1 MEQVEVE
8 ITGMVITQRY
18 GTLNTGDIL
27 RTDAAFAKHLVEEAH
42 GAKYTQPKT
51 AAAITVA
58 PKAAAVLR
66 KARQTAP
73 KPDEDAAPFPE
84 IASAEVSAGE
94 ASTADGQKAE
104 PAAADA
110 AAEKTTEAEGE

>member
-27 RTDAAFAKHLVEEAH
+27 RTDAAFAKHLVEEAN
-42 GAKYTQPKT
+42 GAKYTQAKKATPLTVMLK
-51 AAAITVA
+51 AASVRRQA
-58 PKAAAVLR
+58 PK
-66 KARQTAP
+66 TAP
-73 KPDEDAAPFPE
+73 KPAEDAAPYPE
-84 IASAEVSAGE
+84 IANAEVSAGE

>member
-42 GAKYTQPKT
+42 GAKYTEPKKAT
-51 AAAITVA
+51 PLTVML
-58 PKAAAVLR
+58 KAAAVQRQPR
-66 KARQTAP
+66 KTAQ
-73 KPDEDAAPFPE
+73 KPAEEAAPFPE
-84 IASAEVSAGE
+84 ITDAEVPAGDT
-94 ASTADGQKAE
+94 TAIEGEKAE
-104 PAAADA
+104 PPAADA
-110 AAEKTTEAEGE
+110 AAEKTTEAEGQ